1 MAFAPTS
8 AATFLHAF
16 NGLDPERRQSVMH
29 TYSHLMLARHLESL
43 LGRQRRLA
51 LGNAAARSG
60 RQAEAEK
67 KGERKQ
73 TARALPAPDRLLGGQ

>member
-1 MAFAPTS
+1 MCALRWHDLIERPLE
-8 AATFLHAF
+8 FLAR
-16 NGLDPERRQSVMH
+16 LV
-29 TYSHLMLARHLESL
+29 HLMLARHLESL